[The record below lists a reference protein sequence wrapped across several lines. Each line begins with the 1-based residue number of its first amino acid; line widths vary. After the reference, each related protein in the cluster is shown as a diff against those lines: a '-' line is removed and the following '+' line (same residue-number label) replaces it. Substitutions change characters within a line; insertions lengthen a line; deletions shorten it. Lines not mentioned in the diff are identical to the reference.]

1 MDLKEC
7 TLKRMSSARL
17 LLTGL
22 LSLGLAAPVFAAG
35 SALSSGQYETLMLAV
50 TPEHTVEGYYFEEMG
65 MGVTRKCAFFLQG
78 RIGSAGKTPVT
89 TWSGPVFAGSVT
101 PTSDG
106 VTLAV
111 ERGTEHLGC
120 MSVMYPDIDKG
131 VDLTRT
137 ASKHWIGLLTISADK
152 AYLQKSIGGTATKGP
167 YIVAR
172 DVVAVLA
179 YKEGWAQVEY
189 INADA
194 KSFIG
199 WIRQDQYRHLKA
211 P

>member
-1 MDLKEC
+1 
-7 TLKRMSSARL
+7 MSSARL

-35 SALSSGQYETLMLAV
+35 STLASGQYETLMLAV

-78 RIGSAGKTPVT
+78 RVGSATKTPVT

-101 PTSDG
+101 PSSDG
-106 VTLAV
+106 VTLVV

-131 VDLTRT
+131 LDLTRT

-152 AYLQKSIGGTATKGP
+152 AYLQKSMGGTATKGP

-172 DVVAVLA
+172 NVVAVLA